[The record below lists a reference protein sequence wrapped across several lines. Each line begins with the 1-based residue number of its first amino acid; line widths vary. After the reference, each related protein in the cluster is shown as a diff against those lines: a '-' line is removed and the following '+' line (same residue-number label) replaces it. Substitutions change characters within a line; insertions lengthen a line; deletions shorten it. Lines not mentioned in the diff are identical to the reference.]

1 MSRLFTFGCSFT
13 KYHWP
18 TWANILGKEYHEHQ
32 NWAEPGAG
40 NQFILNS
47 LVECNL
53 RNKISNLDTVGIMWT
68 NVAREDRYLTY
79 WSLPGNIYT
88 QDTYDEKF
96 VRNMITTKG
105 LYIRDLAF
113 IYSVDKILKDIGCRY
128 FYLSMVDITNPLNH
142 GITDVSEDLQE
153 LFDLYTPVL
162 KQIKPSIHNLIF
174 NYDWNSRPAMLENG
188 KRHDYHPLPLEHIEY
203 MEKVI
208 PEYKISDT
216 TLTWA
221 KQVDSL
227 YRTKFTK
234 EDLWGKDSLS
244 VHRF

>member
-1 MSRLFTFGCSFT
+1 
-13 KYHWP
+13 
-18 TWANILGKEYHEHQ
+18 
-32 NWAEPGAG
+32 
-40 NQFILNS
+40 
-47 LVECNL
+47 
-53 RNKISNLDTVGIMWT
+53 MWT

-96 VRNMITTKG
+96 VKNMITTKG

-113 IYSVDKILKDIGCRY
+113 MYSVDKILKDIGCRY

-142 GITDVSEDLQE
+142 GITNVSQELQE

-234 EDLWGKDSLS
+234 QDLWGKESLS
-244 VHRF
+244 VYRF

>member
-18 TWANILGKEYHEHQ
+18 TWADILGKEFHEHQ

-113 IYSVDKILKDIGCRY
+113 MYSVDKILKDIGCRY

-142 GITDVSEDLQE
+142 GDADVGDELQE
-153 LFDLYTPVL
+153 LFDLYKPV
-162 KQIKPSIHNLIF
+162 I
-174 NYDWNSRPAMLENG
+174 
-188 KRHDYHPLPLEHIEY
+188 
-203 MEKVI
+203 
-208 PEYKISDT
+208 
-216 TLTWA
+216 
-221 KQVDSL
+221 
-227 YRTKFTK
+227 
-234 EDLWGKDSLS
+234 
-244 VHRF
+244 

>member
-1 MSRLFTFGCSFT
+1 ML
-13 KYHWP
+13 
-18 TWANILGKEYHEHQ
+18 
-32 NWAEPGAG
+32 
-40 NQFILNS
+40 
-47 LVECNL
+47 
-53 RNKISNLDTVGIMWT
+53 ISPDDTVGIMWT
-68 NVAREDRYLTY
+68 NVAREDRYTDR
-79 WSLPGNIYT
+79 WVLPGNIYT

-96 VRNMITTKG
+96 VKNLITTKG

-113 IYSVDKILKDIGCRY
+113 MYSVDKILKDIGCKH

-142 GITDVSEDLQE
+142 GDADVGSAYSK
-153 LFDLYTPVL
+153 LFDLYKPVL
-162 KQIKPSIHNLIF
+162 EQIKPSIHNLVF
-174 NYDWNSRPAMLENG
+174 NYDWSSRPAMMENG
-188 KRHDYHPLPLEHIEY
+188 IRHDYHPLPLEHIEY

-234 EDLWGKDSLS
+234 EDLWNKKSTDIK
-244 VHRF
+244 RF